1 MKNRKRIVVAFLC
14 VAMLLLAVG
23 YAAFTD
29 TLTII
34 GNIVADMKQAEINY
48 DANVYFA
55 DVKFLTSSSSGD
67 KTQDTVSGAGT
78 DDATF
83 AIHSLAVL
91 GESADVQFTIQND
104 SNVPVNVT
112 MPATRLSGGANNTN
126 TNETHFKIVY
136 KYNGTEVNI
145 GSEPIT
151 IPSQGSIDIV
161 ATVTVIAPITA
172 ATGATFGLD
181 LNATTVE

>member
-34 GNIVADMKQAEINY
+34 GNVVADMEQAQTNY
-48 DANVYFA
+48 DAKIYFS
-55 DVKFLTSSSSGD
+55 DIQITEHGSGD
-67 KTQDTVSGAGT
+67 ETADTVSGVNT

-83 AIHSLAVL
+83 AIHSLATM
-91 GESADVQFTIQND
+91 GEKAVIKFTIKSE
-104 SNVPVNVT
+104 SNVDVKVT
-112 MPATRLSGGANNTN
+112 MPATRLSGGSNNTN
-126 TNETHFKIVY
+126 TNTNQFDITYTH
-136 KYNGTEVNI
+136 NGAEIDVNKTDI
-145 GSEPIT
+145 ILPAG
-151 IPSQGSIDIV
+151 GSIEIV